1 VVGNDI
7 VDLDLADKGAYKRE
21 RFLNKVLLPSEQ
33 KLVRDSEDPGTLFWV
48 LWSMKESAYKL
59 HFRKHLTRALNPI
72 RFRCFFDGDY
82 DLGPEVRF
90 SGRVEVGDE
99 VYQTNTILCKDF
111 VHTTAI
117 DGSEDIRIQSEEVS
131 AGSPIKIR
139 EKTIDALVGSIGA
152 TSDLRSD
159 KIEFTKDTNG
169 LPFLTDTC
177 KGIFKPCSISHHGR
191 FGAYAVAI

>member
-1 VVGNDI
+1 MVGNDI
-7 VDLDLADKGAYKRE
+7 VDLDLADKDAYKRE

-33 KLVRDSEDPGTLFWV
+33 KLVWDSEDPCTFLWV

-72 RFRCFFDGDY
+72 RFTCFFDGDY
-82 DLGPEVRF
+82 ELEPEGKFR
-90 SGRVEVGDE
+90 GRVEVGDE
-99 VYQTNTILCKDF
+99 VYQTNTILCKDY

-131 AGSPIKIR
+131 AGSPNKIR
-139 EKTIDALVGSIGA
+139 EKTIDALVRSMGA
-152 TSDLRSD
+152 ASDLRSD
-159 KIEFTKDTNG
+159 KIEFKKDTNG
-169 LPFLTDTC
+169 LPFLTDAC
-177 KGIFKPCSISHHGR
+177 KGIFTPCSISHHGR

>member
-1 VVGNDI
+1 MVGNDI
-7 VDLDLADKGAYKRE
+7 VDLCLADKDAWKRP
-21 RFLNKVLLPSEQ
+21 RYLDKVCTPSEQ
-33 KLVRDSEDPGTLFWV
+33 LLLSHTEDPGTLFWV

-59 HFRKHLTRALNPI
+59 HFRKYLTRALNPI
-72 RFRCFFDGDY
+72 RFTCFFDCDY
-82 DLGPEVRF
+82 DLGPEGRF
-90 SGRVEVGDE
+90 RGRVEVSDE

-131 AGSPIKIR
+131 VGSANEVR
-139 EKTIDALVGSIGA
+139 EKTIDALVRSMDA

-159 KIEFTKDTNG
+159 KIEFSKDTNG
-169 LPFLTDTC
+169 LPFLTDAC
-177 KGIFKPCSISHHGR
+177 KGIFNPCSISHHGR